1 MVKILSDTINELI
14 HQKDRI
20 IIAIEGGCTSGKT
33 TLASKLSE
41 IYDANV
47 IHMDDFFLPF
57 EMRTEER
64 MKEIGGNIDY
74 DRFNAEVAEKI
85 IKNETF
91 SYGIFDCSSGK
102 IKKTVTVEPKRLNI
116 VEGVYSMH
124 PLFDKIYTLKAFL
137 MISKDEQITRLKAR
151 NPEKFQRFINEW
163 IPKENEYFS
172 HFRIKEK
179 CDLVLDNIQYKL
191 N

>member
-14 HQKDRI
+14 NKKDRI

-102 IKKTVTVEPKRLNI
+102 IKNTVTVEPKRLNI

-151 NPEKFQRFINEW
+151 NPEKFQRFIDEW